1 MIPAWLTKVSRKYLA
16 IADSQGAY
24 CDICRG
30 RGLSVLADCCV
41 RYETDMV
48 DPPNHIRSGSWC
60 MSCSQ
65 DAIAQ
70 LGGTDKDHR
79 HQILREKPKYL
90 IKMDHDGSSYYCKV
104 TQVPIENQ
112 LITGLMWTESIAIAA
127 RFDSCEDAELMIFDN
142 EFLWSVGAQTV
153 LEA

>member
-1 MIPAWLTKVSRKYLA
+1 MKMSRKYLS
-16 IADSQGAY
+16 IADSQGSY

-30 RGLSVLADCCV
+30 RGLSILADCCV

-60 MSCSQ
+60 MSCSS

-79 HQILREKPKYL
+79 HQILRENSERINALKVELGSL
-90 IKMDHDGSSYYCKV
+90 IVECSVKSQKANSSKIDSERWAGKADAYRHV
-104 TQVPIENQ
+104 LR
-112 LITGLMWTESIAIAA
+112 LIDPTFS
-127 RFDSCEDAELMIFDN
+127 R
-142 EFLWSVGAQTV
+142 VG
-153 LEA
+153 E